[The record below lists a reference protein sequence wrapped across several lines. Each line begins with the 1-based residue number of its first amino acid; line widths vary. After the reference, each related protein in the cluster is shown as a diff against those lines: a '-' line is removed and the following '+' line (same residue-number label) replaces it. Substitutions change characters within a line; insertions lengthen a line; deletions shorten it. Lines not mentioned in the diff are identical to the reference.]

1 MTQDVFRET
10 MTIKSKQVPSVP
22 QTSPFKENKKKQI
35 RDRAKK
41 LQESETTP
49 LLCEGRSEND
59 DTCDGAG
66 ATDWEDDQNFAEIV
80 WWKTPSVYWMLP
92 PFFIYAMAVGG
103 VLVPKLN
110 LILYLT
116 CRNYLINKFP
126 SDPNLKL
133 PVISEKN
140 PQCQIPEI
148 QALSVKFT
156 LYMTMVTGIISAF
169 ISPKLGAWSDQ
180 YGRLRILTIIS
191 LGALTADLIIILLAI
206 FPNTLD
212 YRWLL
217 LSSLIDGVCGS
228 FTAGFA
234 ITHAYATDCTPHF
247 KRAVAFGYFHAS
259 LFLGIAIGPLLAAL
273 LVKHTRSLV
282 SAFYAA
288 VSLHFIFM
296 VVVSF
301 IIPESLT
308 KASRSKNQAN
318 HVIEANKLPET
329 LISKLNMLRQK
340 FDFISPFR
348 VFFNIDCSSS
358 GDRHIN
364 LICLFFIDAI
374 VTGITLSATTVTI
387 YYLSYQYSLSTAEQG
402 VFTSAIN
409 ICRFCALVFIP
420 RVCHIIFNTYW
431 AYFQSHSFNPLKQQS
446 NCGFDSLDLSIIR
459 SGILFETLGYIGF
472 AAARSSSNFVIA
484 GLVGSIGSIA
494 SPTLKCAMTKHVPYD
509 QVGQLLGSMGFLHS
523 LMRVLCPFFLN
534 LIYAV
539 TVGKFP
545 QAVFI
550 VLACCLGTAFLLSL
564 SVKKIVGSLN
574 TNIVHSCDQQPLS
587 HSEASVDDCLTK

>member
-1 MTQDVFRET
+1 MTAKPEL
-10 MTIKSKQVPSVP
+10 VPSLS
-22 QTSPFKENKKKQI
+22 QTLPLNENKKKKI
-35 RDRAKK
+35 RYEAKK
-41 LQESETTP
+41 LQESEITP

-59 DTCDGAG
+59 GNCDGAG
-66 ATDWEDDQNFAEIV
+66 ATKWEDEENYAGIV

-110 LILYLT
+110 LILYLS
-116 CRNYLINKFP
+116 CRNYLINKIP

-133 PVISEKN
+133 PLISDKN

-148 QALSVKFT
+148 QALAVKFT
-156 LYMTMVTGIISAF
+156 LYMTMVTGILSAL

-180 YGRLRILTIIS
+180 YGRLRMLTIIS
-191 LGALTADLIIILLAI
+191 LGALMADLLIILLAS
-206 FPNTLD
+206 FPNTLN

-234 ITHAYATDCTPHF
+234 ITHAYATDCTPLI

-273 LVKHTRSLV
+273 LIGHTRSLV

-288 VSLHFIFM
+288 VSLHFFFM
-296 VVVSF
+296 IVVSF
-301 IIPESLT
+301 IVPESLIKT
-308 KASRSKNQAN
+308 RRQKIQAN
-318 HVIEANKLPET
+318 YVIEANKLPET
-329 LISKLNMLRQK
+329 SISKLNFLRRN
-340 FDFISPFR
+340 FDLLAPFR
-348 VFFNIDCSSS
+348 VFFPMNCNSSVVPN
-358 GDRHIN
+358 IN
-364 LICLFFIDAI
+364 LICLSIIDTI

-387 YYLSYQYSLSTAEQG
+387 YYLSYQYNLSTAGQG
-402 VFTSAIN
+402 VFTSTIN

-420 RVCHIIFNTYW
+420 RLCHIIFN
-431 AYFQSHSFNPLKQQS
+431 SHWTHHPSNSYNLLKEQS
-446 NCGFDSLDLSIIR
+446 NREFDSLDLSIIR
-459 SGILFETLGYIGF
+459 YGILFETLGYIGF
-472 AAARSSSNFVIA
+472 AAAHSSSNFVIA
-484 GLVGSIGSIA
+484 GLVGSIGSIT
-494 SPTLKCAMTKHVPYD
+494 SPTLKSVMTKHVPSD

-564 SVKKIVGSLN
+564 SVKKNGKKPFFVYLFLIYQVS
-574 TNIVHSCDQQPLS
+574 DR
-587 HSEASVDDCLTK
+587 